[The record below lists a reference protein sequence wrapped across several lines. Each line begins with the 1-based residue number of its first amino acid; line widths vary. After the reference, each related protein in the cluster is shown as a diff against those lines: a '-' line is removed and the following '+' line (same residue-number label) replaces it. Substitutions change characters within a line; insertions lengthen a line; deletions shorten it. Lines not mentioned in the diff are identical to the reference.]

1 MRNPFSGLVVTGISV
16 RENGRVSERRRRK
29 GMVKRQGPMAYSAR
43 RGCCT
48 MAMHEQDRAML
59 KSLIAVA
66 WADGRFAAEEKEMLE
81 ALISAF
87 NASEIEAEEMRRYA
101 TNPRSIDDVP
111 ITELSADDRRTLLNH
126 AVVLT
131 FIDGQ
136 QSDSEKELLGK
147 LADRLRIGEAESKR
161 IIDAAEA
168 RAKRLLELL

>member
-1 MRNPFSGLVVTGISV
+1 
-16 RENGRVSERRRRK
+16 
-29 GMVKRQGPMAYSAR
+29 
-43 RGCCT
+43 

-87 NASEIEAEEMRRYA
+87 NASDIEAEEMRRYA
-101 TNPRSIDDVP
+101 ASPRAIDDVP

-131 FIDGQ
+131 YIDGQ
-136 QSDSEKELLGK
+136 QSESEKELVHK
-147 LADRLRIGEAESKR
+147 LADRLRIGETESKR